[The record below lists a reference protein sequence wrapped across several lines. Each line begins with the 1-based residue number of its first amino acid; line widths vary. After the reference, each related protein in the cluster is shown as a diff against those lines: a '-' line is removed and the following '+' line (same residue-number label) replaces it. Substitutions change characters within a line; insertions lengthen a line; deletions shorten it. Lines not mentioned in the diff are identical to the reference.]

1 MSRFYYRVLR
11 DFAAARILAAL
22 VASPERYKY
31 IAGKVQSG
39 ELSNHAATE
48 KNVTKA
54 ILMADQLIDG
64 IKQRNTLDT

>member
-31 IAGKVQSG
+31 IAEKVQSG
-39 ELSNHAATE
+39 ELNNHAATE

-54 ILMADQLIDG
+54 ILMADQFIDG
-64 IKQRNTLDT
+64 IRQRNTLDS